1 MAMNDRVRSGEH
13 QALGLKEGESEWG
26 TYVDTSLA
34 PIIRPV
40 SDGREFERHFV
51 QLEPCSKFPP
61 GPDRDEVDLSRRHS
75 GFEPGKREVQKVLV
89 QAAINKPRLDNP
101 LNAN

>member
-1 MAMNDRVRSGEH
+1 M
-13 QALGLKEGESEWG
+13 EGESEWG

-34 PIIRPV
+34 PLIRPV

-61 GPDRDEVDLSRRHS
+61 GPDKDEVALLRRHS
-75 GFEPGKREVQKVLV
+75 GFQPGKREVQKVLV
-89 QAAINKPRLDNP
+89 QVAINKPQLDTP